1 MRSVEIYLAGKRY
14 LLNTDEDKE
23 YLLELAAYVNRMVE
37 KQQRPA
43 GASNRSVS
51 KLSLEQAA
59 CFASLRIADELF
71 KLREKHEELKYDVK
85 GRAEKVMLSL
95 EKLKKNPA

>member
-23 YLLELAAYVNRMVE
+23 YLLELASYVNRMVE
-37 KQQRPA
+37 SFQGPT
-43 GASNRSVS
+43 GPTGRSSS

-59 CFASLRIADELF
+59 CFASLKIADELF
-71 KLREKHEELKYDVK
+71 KLREKHDELKYDVK

-95 EKLKKNPA
+95 EKLK

>member
-23 YLLELAAYVNRMVE
+23 YLLELASYVNRMVE
-37 KQQRPA
+37 SFQGPA
-43 GASNRSVS
+43 NTTRASS

-59 CFASLRIADELF
+59 CFASLKIADELF

-85 GRAEKVMLSL
+85 GRAEKVMHSL
-95 EKLKKNPA
+95 EKLKNHPA